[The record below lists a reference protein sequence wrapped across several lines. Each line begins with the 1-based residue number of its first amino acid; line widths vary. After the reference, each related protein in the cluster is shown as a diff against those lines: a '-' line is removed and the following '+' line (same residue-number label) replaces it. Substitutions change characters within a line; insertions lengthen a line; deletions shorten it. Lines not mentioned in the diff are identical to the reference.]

1 MGKLSFGQAAES
13 DIGADSHAVDDNRLY
28 AQNGGAAGS
37 IDPAVLQFGL
47 ERLEEAESDAE
58 HEDAGN
64 GKPGASRQRQHKAR
78 GCGGEKQGG
87 GSTGYSQF
95 FRYTGRERA
104 AQSGNRR
111 GNVDITYRS
120 IGKSAFRILELTEKN
135 GDSLMGFV
143 QKCDTDEEQKKIFI
157 RQRLFQQKNKITET
171 MRLPLAVH
179 IHKP

>member
-1 MGKLSFGQAAES
+1 MT
-13 DIGADSHAVDDNRLY
+13 
-28 AQNGGAAGS
+28 GS
-37 IDPAVLQFGL
+37 ISYTKAGRKIL
-47 ERLEEAESDAE
+47 RSCRARHRATE
-58 HEDAGN
+58 H
-64 GKPGASRQRQHKAR
+64 GKVFVRPGASRQRQHKAC
-78 GCGGEKQGG
+78 GCSRKKQGG

-111 GNVDITYRS
+111 GNVDITYCS